1 MEVAAMRCGNGM
13 WGGGSGSE
21 DPRYWVRLN
30 LPGWSEHTPTEDLRI
45 WHDSEGDVLSL
56 GISAKDV
63 SPPEDC
69 DEMTLRRWCRALA
82 ESRGGGLIEARAV
95 TTWIGPSVSLIYKRL
110 QEHACIYTGMLIT
123 SVQGRSLV
131 WTIVKGER
139 GTTGLRAAAVF
150 ATLLQAGKLTIDD
163 FERRWAE
170 DPYEPA
176 YKGVDRSVLRNLA
189 DDESYDEKFPWH
201 PLSKVRRLL
210 AALPGNVQLVAQP
223 AGDL

>member
-1 MEVAAMRCGNGM
+1 MRGGSGIR
-13 WGGGSGSE
+13 GGGSGSE
-21 DPRYWVRLN
+21 DPRYWVQLN
-30 LPGWSEHTPTEDLRI
+30 LPGRNEHTPTEDLRI

-56 GISAKDV
+56 GISTKDV
-63 SPPEDC
+63 VPPEDC

-82 ESRGGGLIEARAV
+82 ESRSCGLIEAHAV
-95 TTWIGPSVSLIYKRL
+95 TTRIGPSLSLIYKRL

-123 SVQGRSLV
+123 SVQSTSLV

-139 GTTGLRAAAVF
+139 GTTGLRAATVF
-150 ATLLQAGKLTIDD
+150 ATLFQAGKVTVDD

-170 DPYEPA
+170 DPYEPG

-189 DDESYDEKFPWH
+189 DDESYDENFHWH
-201 PLSKVRRLL
+201 PLSKVRYLL
-210 AALPGNVQLVAQP
+210 AAIPGNVQLVGEP

>member
-1 MEVAAMRCGNGM
+1 
-13 WGGGSGSE
+13 
-21 DPRYWVRLN
+21 
-30 LPGWSEHTPTEDLRI
+30 
-45 WHDSEGDVLSL
+45 
-56 GISAKDV
+56 
-63 SPPEDC
+63 
-69 DEMTLRRWCRALA
+69 
-82 ESRGGGLIEARAV
+82 
-95 TTWIGPSVSLIYKRL
+95 
-110 QEHACIYTGMLIT
+110 MLIT
-123 SVQGRSLV
+123 SVQGTSLV

-139 GTTGLRAAAVF
+139 GTTGMRAAAV
-150 ATLLQAGKLTIDD
+150 ATLFQAGKITVDD

-210 AALPGNVQLVAQP
+210 AALPGNVQLVGEP